1 MLFNS
6 DFSKQ
11 RRSGLKTDINEAE
24 LSNAVGTAT
33 NKAQAAF
40 KYMLKKGF
48 LPTQFADSF
57 AIAMGGASFVRN
69 RVNSLIK
76 SGMTKQEAMDQAML
90 DFREISEEAQQSS
103 RPDRISSQQAGPLGR
118 VILAFANT
126 PMQYARLQ
134 KKAILDLKNGRGDW
148 KSNVSKILY
157 YGIIQ
162 NFIFNALQQALF
174 AMAFDDD
181 EETLNEKQIGIMNGM
196 ADSLLRGTGVAG
208 AGVATVKNMVMELIR
223 QNKKDRPDYVNVAL
237 KSTTISPPI
246 SSKLSKLVS
255 AARTFQW
262 NGEEI
267 RKEGLSLDNPANL
280 AVGKTVSA
288 FTNIPLDRLV
298 KKIDNLKTATEEETA
313 AWQSIALALGW
324 DQWSLGL
331 DPYQKKN
338 KKSKST
344 GGYKPKSSGGY
355 KPKPSG
361 GYKPKP
367 SSGYK
372 PKN

>member
-6 DFSKQ
+6 DFLKQ

-24 LSNAVGTAT
+24 ISNAVGTAP
-33 NKAQAAF
+33 NKATAAF

-48 LPTQFADSF
+48 LPTQIADSF
-57 AIAMGGASFVRN
+57 AIAMGGASFIRN
-69 RVNSLIK
+69 RINSLVE

-126 PMQYARLQ
+126 PMQYARMQ

-148 KSNVSKILY
+148 KTNMSKILY
-157 YGIIQ
+157 YGVIQ

-181 EETLNEKQIGIMNGM
+181 EEKLEEKELGILNGM

-208 AGVATVKNMVMELIR
+208 AGGK
-223 QNKKDRPDYVNVAL
+223 
-237 KSTTISPPI
+237 
-246 SSKLSKLVS
+246 
-255 AARTFQW
+255 
-262 NGEEI
+262 EI
-267 RKEGLSLDNPANL
+267 REEGLSLDNPANL

-288 FTNIPLDRLV
+288 FTNIPLDRV
-298 KKIDNLKTATEEETA
+298 VQKIDNLKTATEEETA
-313 AWQSIALALGW
+313 AWQSIALVLGW

-331 DPYQKKN
+331 NPYQSKKKSSKIKTYQDLLKKRKKSS
-338 KKSKST
+338 KKSK
-344 GGYKPKSSGGY
+344 YKARK
-355 KPKPSG
+355 
-361 GYKPKP
+361 
-367 SSGYK
+367 
-372 PKN
+372 